1 MSVLTRT
8 VVVLSLVSLLTDI
21 SSEMLYPIMPLYLS
35 QIGFSVLWIGILEG
49 LAQFLIGLSNGYFA
63 EWSDIKGKRMP
74 FVKSGYLLS
83 TISKP
88 LMVVSTFLPWVFFM
102 RLSERLGKGVRTGAR
117 DALLSDESEKGNE
130 GRVFG
135 FHRAMDTL
143 GAAIGPIIA
152 LVYLNAH
159 PGNYKPLFL
168 YSFIPG
174 IIAVSFLFL
183 IREKKKEIKNS
194 PREFHFFSFLRY
206 WKKSSRDYKKIVTGL
221 LIFSIFNSAD
231 IFLFLKAKGAGIS
244 EVKIISAYILYNLTF
259 AAIAFPAGKMADKI
273 GMKITMIA
281 GLLIYTCTYA
291 GFAIVESA
299 GLLFILFAGYG
310 IYAALTEGIS
320 KAWICQHCLAEDR
333 GVAQG
338 FLKSTTSI
346 ASLISGL
353 LAGLIW
359 TYISPAA
366 ALLTAAIG
374 ALSAIVFWM
383 VFYKHSTE

>member
-1 MSVLTRT
+1 MLTRA
-8 VVVLSLVSLLTDI
+8 VVILSLVSLLTDI

-49 LAQFLIGLSNGYFA
+49 LAQFLIGLSNGFFA

-74 FVKSGYLLS
+74 FIKSGYLLS

-102 RLSERLGKGVRTGAR
+102 RLSERVGKGIRTGAR
-117 DALLSDESEKGNE
+117 DALLSDESEKKNVGK
-130 GRVFG
+130 VFG

-168 YSFIPG
+168 FSFIPG
-174 IIAVSFLFL
+174 IIAVLFLFL
-183 IREKKKEIKNS
+183 IREKKKVIKRS
-194 PREFHFFSFLRY
+194 ARKLHFFSFLSY
-206 WKKSSRDYKKIVTGL
+206 WKKASVDYKKIITGL

-231 IFLFLKAKGAGIS
+231 IFLFLKAKAAGIS

-281 GLLIYTCTYA
+281 GLLIYTCIYT

-299 GLLFILFAGYG
+299 GLLFLLFAGYG

-320 KAWICQHCLAEDR
+320 KAWISQHCLAEDR

-383 VFYKHSTE
+383 VFYRHSTE